1 MDIQDSTI
9 ELERDLYTP
18 PLDVMNIVY
27 KQKCPFRTHT
37 SPSGRVEMMPCD
49 PHCMALIWTSDQS
62 TPMIQCLRLVRG
74 NLELDSWFD

>member
-18 PLDVMNIVY
+18 PSNIMDIVY
-27 KQKCPFRTHT
+27 RQKCPFRTHT
-37 SPSGRVEMMPCD
+37 SPSGRVEMMPGD

-62 TPMIQCLRLVRG
+62 TPMIQCLRLVKG
-74 NLELDSWFD
+74 NLELNDWFD

>member
-18 PLDVMNIVY
+18 PSNIMDIVY
-27 KQKCPFRTHT
+27 RQKCPFRTHT

-49 PHCMALIWTSDQS
+49 VHCMALLWTTDQS
-62 TPMIQCLRLVRG
+62 TPMIQCQRLVKG
-74 NLELDSWFD
+74 NLELNDWFD

>member
-18 PLDVMNIVY
+18 PSNIMDIVY
-27 KQKCPFRTHT
+27 RQKCPFRTHT

-49 PHCMALIWTSDQS
+49 PHCMALI
-62 TPMIQCLRLVRG
+62 
-74 NLELDSWFD
+74 

>member
-1 MDIQDSTI
+1 MDIQDSII

-49 PHCMALIWTSDQS
+49 PHCMALLWASDQS
-62 TPMIQCLRLVRG
+62 TPIIQCRRLVRG
-74 NLELDSWFD
+74 NLELNSWFD

>member
-18 PLDVMNIVY
+18 PSNIMDIVY
-27 KQKCPFRTHT
+27 RQKCPFRTHT

-49 PHCMALIWTSDQS
+49 PHCMALLWTADQS
-62 TPMIQCLRLVRG
+62 TPMIKCQRLVRG
-74 NLELDSWFD
+74 NLELNDWFD

>member
-9 ELERDLYTP
+9 ELERDLYIP
-18 PLDVMNIVY
+18 PSNIMDIVY
-27 KQKCPFRTHT
+27 RQKCPFRPHT